1 MGSCCITEG
10 AHYDTLWQHSG
21 VGVGWEVQE
30 EVNICIL
37 MADSHCC
44 MAEQH
49 FCKAIKLQLKVHFL
63 KNVENKCFELV
74 WLSSLKKV
82 DIIMGWYTWKT
93 RKSQIKSIP
102 KSHKKREKKVSYKI
116 K

>member
-1 MGSCCITEG
+1 MILCDNIEWG
-10 AHYDTLWQHSG
+10 G

-37 MADSHCC
+37 MADSHCF

-63 KNVENKCFELV
+63 KKC
-74 WLSSLKKV
+74 KK
-82 DIIMGWYTWKT
+82 
-93 RKSQIKSIP
+93 
-102 KSHKKREKKVSYKI
+102 KKMF
-116 K
+116 